1 MDETNPVYE
10 NFRNKMRAFGEP
22 IRGTTRRI
30 SASKFLGKD
39 DIGTQV
45 AINSRKITILK
56 NVIQAQQIQTGAM
69 LSSLS
74 GGSVKGVEENIM
86 DIRETMT
93 SILETLKAQEK
104 FELKKFRDMQRRL
117 ENEKR
122 RGREGFLERLS
133 KSGMNVIKRGVNK
146 VLTPVRNMFSSIIGF
161 FTKLFLGK
169 IMVSFLSFFSNPA
182 NVAIVDGI
190 ANFIGTFFPVIV
202 AGIVAAT
209 VGIAALA
216 VKMIGLTGVLRAA
229 AIGLGLTN
237 PLSSLLGLG
246 LGGRGVDIGLGKGM
260 KMSKIPN
267 LGIRKGVSDYGSKFL
282 FNLKRIPMTPLTSP
296 IKGFNRGGVVPGSGN
311 SDTVPAMLTPGEV
324 VISKPAVDMFG
335 LRNLLGLNRAA
346 GSSNKPTMRSGVS
359 YANEGMV
366 AGDIMGLFNSLI
378 NTANQIPESPFGKKM
393 VGFED
398 TMRDAAVNIGNKV
411 TNEDLSEIKNLK
423 NTVPNFLLSGG
434 SKPTVPTN
442 IIKNLKDTSQNLL
455 PVMTQTFNVDDSPI
469 GDLKE
474 ILNKSF
480 NNPDLTPE
488 SFDNELNQVSLLEPS
503 VDKLNTLG
511 LFA

>member
-45 AINSRKITILK
+45 AINARKITILK

-74 GGSVKGVEENIM
+74 GGSVKGVEENIL

-104 FELKKFRDMQRRL
+104 FELEKFRDMQRRL

-122 RGREGFLERLS
+122 RGREGFLERLNR
-133 KSGMNVIKRGVNK
+133 SGMNVIKRGVNK
-146 VLTPVRNMFSSIIGF
+146 VLSPVRNMFSSIIGF
-161 FTKLFLGK
+161 FAKLFLGK

-209 VGIAALA
+209 VGIAALG
-216 VKMIGLTGVLRAA
+216 VKMLGLANVLRAA
-229 AIGLGLTN
+229 AIGLGLTS
-237 PLSSLLGLG
+237 PLTNLVGLG
-246 LGGRGVDIGLGKGM
+246 LGGRGVGLGRGI
-260 KMSKIPN
+260 KMPTMPN
-267 LGIRKGVSDYGSKFL
+267 LGIRKGASDFGNKFL

-296 IKGFNRGGVVPGSGN
+296 IKGFNKGGVVPGSGN

-359 YANEGMV
+359 YAGEGMV
-366 AGDIMGLFNSLI
+366 ASDIMGMFNSFI
-378 NTANQIPESPFGKKM
+378 NRANQIPESEFGKKM

-411 TNEDLSEIKNLK
+411 TKEDLGQIQNLK
-423 NTVPNFLLSGG
+423 NTVPNFLLGSG

-442 IIKNLKDTSQNLL
+442 IIQNLKDTAQTLL
-455 PVMTQTFNVDDSPI
+455 PVMTQTFVDEGSPFGDIEDFFKLGNIDS
-469 GDLKE
+469 
-474 ILNKSF
+474 
-480 NNPDLTPE
+480 TPE

>member
-1 MDETNPVYE
+1 
-10 NFRNKMRAFGEP
+10 
-22 IRGTTRRI
+22 
-30 SASKFLGKD
+30 
-39 DIGTQV
+39 
-45 AINSRKITILK
+45 
-56 NVIQAQQIQTGAM
+56 
-69 LSSLS
+69 
-74 GGSVKGVEENIM
+74 
-86 DIRETMT
+86 
-93 SILETLKAQEK
+93 
-104 FELKKFRDMQRRL
+104 
-117 ENEKR
+117 
-122 RGREGFLERLS
+122 
-133 KSGMNVIKRGVNK
+133 
-146 VLTPVRNMFSSIIGF
+146 
-161 FTKLFLGK
+161 
-169 IMVSFLSFFSNPA
+169 
-182 NVAIVDGI
+182 
-190 ANFIGTFFPVIV
+190 
-202 AGIVAAT
+202 
-209 VGIAALA
+209 
-216 VKMIGLTGVLRAA
+216 
-229 AIGLGLTN
+229 
-237 PLSSLLGLG
+237 
-246 LGGRGVDIGLGKGM
+246 
-260 KMSKIPN
+260 
-267 LGIRKGVSDYGSKFL
+267 
-282 FNLKRIPMTPLTSP
+282 
-296 IKGFNRGGVVPGSGN
+296 
-311 SDTVPAMLTPGEV
+311 
-324 VISKPAVDMFG
+324 
-335 LRNLLGLNRAA
+335 
-346 GSSNKPTMRSGVS
+346 
-359 YANEGMV
+359 MV